1 MNKWYEDGGIM
12 DDIVISS
19 RIRLARNLAE
29 YPFPA
34 RLTASAAKDI
44 LDKVSGFLTEGERE
58 KEFELIDLS
67 KTDGIRTG
75 SLVERHLISPELA
88 VKGGSRGV
96 VLSKDES
103 ISIMINEEDHLRLQ
117 VLGSGLCLSQCM
129 EKADK
134 LDDLLEGNF
143 SYAWDD
149 NLGYLT
155 HCPTNL
161 GTGLRA
167 SVMLHLPAHTETGEI
182 KLLVTM
188 LGKLGFAVRGLYG
201 EGTAAAGA
209 MYQIS
214 NQLTLGPTEQ
224 DTVERLEQ
232 VVKSTIERERA
243 LRAKVAEE
251 NPTYIADKV
260 WRAYGI
266 LKYARRLTAAE
277 AMELLSVLREGVSIG
292 EIKNVEMPLL
302 NRLLWSIQPSQLC
315 LDTGR
320 PLNELE
326 RDIAR
331 ASLIRDNI

>member
-1 MNKWYEDGGIM
+1 MNKWYEGGGIM

-19 RIRLARNLAE
+19 RIRLARNLSE

-34 RLTASAAKDI
+34 RLTASAAQEI
-44 LDKVSGFLTEGERE
+44 LDKVSGFLTEGERGS
-58 KEFELIDLS
+58 EFELIDLS
-67 KTDGIRTG
+67 KTDGLHIG
-75 SLVERHLISPELA
+75 SLMERHLISRELA
-88 VKGGSRGV
+88 SKGGSRGV

-117 VLGSGLCLSQCM
+117 VLGSGLCLNQCRAT
-129 EKADK
+129 ADK
-134 LDDLLEGNF
+134 LDDLLEANF

-182 KLLVTM
+182 KLLITM

-214 NQLTLGPTEQ
+214 NQLTLGPNEQ
-224 DTVERLEQ
+224 ETIERLEQ

-243 LRAKVAEE
+243 LRAKMVEE
-251 NPTYIADKV
+251 NPTYLSDKI

-266 LKYARRLTAAE
+266 LKYARRLSASE

-292 EIKNVEMPLL
+292 EIQDVEISLL
-302 NRLLWSIQPSQLC
+302 NRLIWSIQPSQLC
-315 LDTGR
+315 LDVGR
-320 PLNELE
+320 PLTELE
-326 RDIAR
+326 RDTAR
-331 ASLIRDNI
+331 ATMIREKI